1 MLVPICVL
9 FAALVF
15 GITPLS
21 AQTTTGTLRG
31 TVTDTSGAVL
41 PGATVE
47 LTGVA
52 GTQTAVA
59 DANGQYRFQAL
70 TPGVYALK
78 ATLDGFKAI
87 LMDGLRVE
95 VGRTF
100 DVDLRLE
107 VGGVAEI
114 ITVTGES
121 PLVDTSQSAVTVN
134 YNQELIQS
142 TPVLRFSVFDY
153 FQMTPGISSTQ
164 VQDSTTSSAFGSNTN
179 ENQYQI
185 DGTNITSP
193 TAGQMWPYP
202 NTDIVA
208 EMELVGVGAPAE
220 YGNMQGAVFNIVT
233 KSGGNAMKGLFN
245 WFSQYRRHHR
255 QQPA

>member
-1 MLVPICVL
+1 MLRTMCVL
-9 FAALVF
+9 LAALLLGTTSLV
-15 GITPLS
+15 

-31 TVTDTSGAVL
+31 TVRDTSGAVL

-47 LTGVA
+47 VTGAA
-52 GTQTAVA
+52 GTQTTVA
-59 DANGQYRFQAL
+59 DAHGQYRFQAL

-78 ATLDGFKAI
+78 ATLDGFKA
-87 LMDGLRVE
+87 MVMEGLRVE

-100 DVDLRLE
+100 DVDVPLE
-107 VGGVAEI
+107 VGTVAE
-114 ITVTGES
+114 TVTVSAES
-121 PLVDTSQSAVTVN
+121 PLIDTSQSAVTVN
-134 YNQELIQS
+134 YNQELIQD

-153 FQMTPGISSTQ
+153 FQMTPGIASTQ

-208 EMELVGVGAPAE
+208 AMELVGVGAPAE

-233 KSGGNAMKGLFN
+233 KSGGNAMKGCLLYT
-245 WFSQYRRHHR
+245 SD
-255 QQPA
+255 AADE